1 MASADSA
8 NTKAKEET
16 EKLIEK
22 AVKKVH
28 GDKENDL
35 CRYLPGPGGGYM
47 HHFTLKKLKNTHPE
61 QLSSMLKKFI
71 LNSEQPRLLDPKP
84 RAPRGSKKRRD
95 FINFTK
101 NDIERVL
108 ELARQVGDK
117 DLLAR
122 FSPKKPL
129 PSLKRELI
137 RSIRNGLVCVELWA
151 AYVETVK
158 ALNNV
163 SLSLEM
169 VETFA

>member
-1 MASADSA
+1 MTLADSA
-8 NTKAKEET
+8 STKTKEET

-28 GDKENDL
+28 GNKENDL
-35 CRYLPGPGGGYM
+35 CRYLPGSGGGYM
-47 HHFTLKKLKNTHPE
+47 HHFTLKKLKTSYPE
-61 QLSSMLKKFI
+61 QLSGMLKKFI
-71 LNSEQPRLLDPKP
+71 INADQPRSLDPKP

-101 NDIERVL
+101 TDIERVL

-117 DLLAR
+117 DLLAK

-137 RSIRNGLVCVELWA
+137 RSIRGGVVCVELWN
-151 AYVETVK
+151 AYVETIK
-158 ALNNV
+158 AMTNATMTENTAV
-163 SLSLEM
+163 F
-169 VETFA
+169 V

>member
-1 MASADSA
+1 MAVTEQSS
-8 NTKAKEET
+8 TKEEL
-16 EKLIEK
+16 EKLIDK
-22 AVKKVH
+22 AIKKVC

-47 HHFTLKKLKNTHPE
+47 HHFTLKKMKHSAPQ
-61 QLSSMLKKFI
+61 QLNKMLKTFI
-71 LNSEQPRLLDPKP
+71 LELDRPKTLDPKP

-95 FINFTK
+95 FVSFTK

-137 RSIRNGLVCVELWA
+137 RSIRNGIVSFELWN
-151 AYVETVK
+151 AYVEAIK
-158 ALNNV
+158 SSNLA
-163 SLSLEM
+163 SLTS
-169 VETFA
+169 TSTPTAPFA